1 MRLFSPF
8 DLLILALVIFSA
20 NFVFMFKNFT
30 ENNDNF
36 VIFADGQKIEIPFER
51 DTILIINSAKIRIE
65 NGTAQIEKNNCRH
78 QICVAQ
84 TPLSENGQI
93 VCVPNKIV
101 VSLNRKSDNQ
111 LEIDVYA
118 H

>member
-8 DLLILALVIFSA
+8 DLLILAVVVFSA
-20 NFVFMFKNFT
+20 GFVFIFKNFT
-30 ENNDNF
+30 EKNDNF
-36 VIFADGQKIEIPFER
+36 VIFADGEKIEIPIER
-51 DTILIINSAKIRIE
+51 DTVLLINTAKIRIE

-84 TPLSENGQI
+84 KPLSENGQI
-93 VCVPNKIV
+93 ICVPNKIAIL
-101 VSLNRKSDNQ
+101 LNKRGLSSPKV
-111 LEIDVYA
+111 DVYA